1 MKEIN
6 LESDLNLICVRAK
19 SFPQGIE
26 DSFKTL
32 ERKVPTRK
40 GRECYGIYEEN
51 ENGITYRAG
60 MLKKT
65 DDEDAKYGLEN
76 YIVKKGKYLGVTIN
90 NWKSNIPKIG
100 QTFDKM
106 VEDER
111 VEKNSP
117 SIEVYKGLNDVI
129 CMVKMKS

>member
-26 DSFKTL
+26 ESFKTL
-32 ERKVPTRK
+32 ESKVPTRK

-51 ENGITYRAG
+51 ESGITYRAG

-65 DDEDAKYGLEN
+65 DDEDVKYGLEN
-76 YIVKKGKYLGVTIN
+76 FTVKKGKYLGVTIN

-100 QTFDKM
+100 QTFDKI

-117 SIEVYKGLNDVI
+117 SIEVYKGMNDLI